1 MVTVMGKPSPGS
13 TTLTLI
19 FPLERSDKVILP
31 PSDVDLIE
39 LLPIIRKA
47 GINVPGSVTS
57 DQPENM

>member
-1 MVTVMGKPSPGS
+1 MASVMGKPSPGPP
-13 TTLTLI
+13 TLNLI
-19 FPLERSDKVILP
+19 FPLEHSDKVILP